1 MSRPPFSRLLSL
13 LLILSWAQIPSRPVL
28 AREASPSHATL
39 KAGAIHAQEEPEK
52 PPPPQQEPE
61 KPPPPAEKPPEP
73 EAAPPPKE
81 QKPEGEKPSSPKA
94 PKGVPAGAM
103 LEGKLIG
110 SDRKT
115 PLQGARLHAVS
126 KDNKVFSSAP
136 ADARG
141 RYSLKGLP
149 PGTYK
154 LAISTE
160 DGVYFLESEVGI
172 ASASSFSI
180 DLATVTA
187 EAATGRVPGIDL
199 DALGFATIV
208 QGKKDG
214 GGRFWGSAKGIVLL
228 VATAGAVALILSNSD
243 DGGEEPASPSL
254 P

>member
-1 MSRPPFSRLLSL
+1 MPRPLFSRLLSL
-13 LLILSWAQIPSRPVL
+13 LLILSWAQIPSRPVF
-28 AREASPSHATL
+28 AREPSPSHPIR
-39 KAGAIHAQEEPEK
+39 KAGAVHSQEEPEK

-61 KPPPPAEKPPEP
+61 KPPPPPEKPPAP

-81 QKPEGEKPSSPKA
+81 QKPEAEKPTSA
-94 PKGVPAGAM
+94 PKGAPARAM
-103 LEGKLIG
+103 LEGKLMG

-115 PLQGARLHAVS
+115 PLEGARLHAVS
-126 KDNKVFSSAP
+126 KDGKVFSSAP

-141 RYSLKGLP
+141 RYALKGVP

-154 LAISTE
+154 LAISTQ

-187 EAATGRVPGIDL
+187 EAATGRVPGMDL
-199 DALGFATIV
+199 EALGFATIV
-208 QGKKDG
+208 QGRKDG

-243 DGGEEPASPSL
+243 DAAEESAASPSL